1 VLAQGAGELK
11 MRARSTLTLFIL
23 ALAFSVDL
31 LLLMSVAQ
39 AADITAPGLHRKAFT
54 ANENEIDK
62 YWPTDPVLCD
72 LVLEGEIE
80 EGNAASLEQKFQTIA
95 GEGSIFLRISCVYAA
110 PAETCARQ

>member
-1 VLAQGAGELK
+1 
-11 MRARSTLTLFIL
+11 
-23 ALAFSVDL
+23 
-31 LLLMSVAQ
+31 MSVAQ
-39 AADITAPGLHRKAFT
+39 AADITAPGLHRKAFE